1 MMISK
6 NIVVLSMLLLVGITS
21 VAQKKA
27 IEFTQA
33 EDEGWLVDLEEAYN
47 LSKDT
52 NKPILANFTG
62 TDWCGWCKKLRAEV
76 FSRPEFKTWAKEN
89 VVLLELDFPRR
100 KKLSEEQIQQNR
112 GLQQAFQ
119 VRGYPTIWVFDL
131 KRPNDNEKF
140 EIHALGKTGYIRGG
154 ASVFTGEIDK
164 MLARKVAVN

>member
-1 MMISK
+1 MMWYK
-6 NIVVLSMLLLVGITS
+6 NILIACSILLLSLTAI
-21 VAQKKA
+21 AQNKGV
-27 IEFTQA
+27 EFTKA

-76 FSRPEFKTWAKEN
+76 FSRPEFKKWAEEN
-89 VVLLELDFPRR
+89 VVLLELDFPKR
-100 KKLSEEQIQQNR
+100 KRLPEQQIKQNR

-131 KRPNDNEKF
+131 KRPNENERF

-164 MLARKVAVN
+164 MIAKKLAAN